1 MDKLNMERAGIA
13 ISQLEKVTETGYAFP
28 ENFLAYYEL
37 GNIYAALDKLE
48 LAQKYYLKLKEADED
63 FFVRGKALLNLAKI
77 YQTQKKYDE
86 AIEIF
91 ELLIS
96 DYDNYYQDMAYFFM
110 GMVYEAKNET
120 DKAISSYKMVR
131 KDTSYQFE
139 AEKNIEVLNRLQNLE
154 TESAK

>member
-1 MDKLNMERAGIA
+1 
-13 ISQLEKVTETGYAFP
+13 
-28 ENFLAYYEL
+28 
-37 GNIYAALDKLE
+37 LDKLE